1 MKLLFKQVS
10 CLLSQSSVQGMSLL
24 RYGFPAPRG
33 ERVLPAAD
41 SQGPRDDAKQV
52 PEIKK
57 KKIQKACQAKA
68 KGTARRLVDQATP
81 SNDAEAKTIRDPEG
95 LPQVRSV
102 ISVSSKESFM
112 SLAYELVESA
122 AKASPEGGKRTDD
135 EFLTFLSGLDQGLVA
150 SAMAKVT
157 DGDTEKLND
166 IDPAIAKTMRG
177 LESIFEQDFNDLP
190 LRQVPDELELQ
201 KCLLHGVDVRSKWGQ
216 RFARSS
222 AADLSEY
229 KQMTTNAKQAY
240 RKESAKVRLQEVQQ
254 KKEYVES
261 YQRVDSSTGTYV
273 PFFIFWKRE
282 GGAKDPGALAASVRH
297 AKKAL
302 RMGPPW
308 VTKNR
313 MTDRIEFLH
322 LERSVAETFSKCW
335 SMYEIQIA
343 NKNNHIKGNESKK
356 ENELTTSIEENFSTF
371 GEAKKQCTE
380 ETWEEKVGEGTRQK
394 DSKRARLKTP
404 IETLLMEAIELKKLI
419 STSSISAKNMLDNI
433 QHDEGWKFMAGVS
446 APLTHALDALQ
457 KHKTSF
463 ARIFLSQEIRQI
475 RKQFPDDDELKTHL
489 EKFKTELKDLAG
501 TCAKY
506 SLPII
511 GAEAKSLFQRHLFV
525 ATEAFQSAGVRHQS
539 IPAYG
544 V

>member
-33 ERVLPAAD
+33 ERVLPT
-41 SQGPRDDAKQV
+41 DAKQV

-81 SNDAEAKTIRDPEG
+81 SNDAEAKTICESEG
-95 LPQVRSV
+95 LPQV
-102 ISVSSKESFM
+102 SVSSKESCM
-112 SLAYELVESA
+112 SLEYELVESA
-122 AKASPEGGKRTDD
+122 AKASTPEGGKRTDD
-135 EFLTFLSGLDQGLVA
+135 EFQTFLSGLDQGLVA

-190 LRQVPDELELQ
+190 LQQVPEELELQ
-201 KCLLHGVDVRSKWGQ
+201 KCLLLGVDVRSKWGQ

-222 AADLSEY
+222 AAHLSEY

-240 RKESAKVRLQEVQQ
+240 RKEWAKVRLQEVQQ

-273 PFFIFWKRE
+273 PFFILWKRE

-313 MTDRIEFLH
+313 MTERIEFLH

-335 SMYEIQIA
+335 SMYEIQTA
-343 NKNNHIKGNESKK
+343 NKNNHIKGNASKK
-356 ENELTTSIEENFSTF
+356 ENELTTSIEENFCTF
-371 GEAKKQCTE
+371 GEAKNKTKQCTE

-419 STSSISAKNMLDNI
+419 STASISAKNMLDNI

-501 TCAKY
+501 TCATEVSKVN
-506 SLPII
+506 
-511 GAEAKSLFQRHLFV
+511 AMQEA
-525 ATEAFQSAGVRHQS
+525 AVRAS
-539 IPAYG
+539 RASFSRKPT
-544 V
+544 

>member
-33 ERVLPAAD
+33 ERVLPT
-41 SQGPRDDAKQV
+41 DAKQV

-81 SNDAEAKTIRDPEG
+81 SNDAKAETIRESEG
-95 LPQVRSV
+95 LPQV
-102 ISVSSKESFM
+102 SVSSKESCM

-135 EFLTFLSGLDQGLVA
+135 EFQTFLSGLDQGLVA

-177 LESIFEQDFNDLP
+177 LESVFEQDFNDLP
-190 LRQVPDELELQ
+190 LQQVPEELDLQ
-201 KCLLHGVDVRSKWGQ
+201 KCLLLGVDVRSKWGQ

-240 RKESAKVRLQEVQQ
+240 RKEWAKVRLQEVQQ

-273 PFFIFWKRE
+273 PFFILWKRE

-322 LERSVAETFSKCW
+322 LERSVAETFFKCW
-335 SMYEIQIA
+335 SMYEIQTA
-343 NKNNHIKGNESKK
+343 NTNNHIKGNASKK

-419 STSSISAKNMLDNI
+419 STASISAKNMLDNI
-433 QHDEGWKFMAGVS
+433 QHDDGWKFMAGVS

-457 KHKTSF
+457 KKKTSV

-501 TCAKY
+501 TCATEVSKVN
-506 SLPII
+506 
-511 GAEAKSLFQRHLFV
+511 AMQEA
-525 ATEAFQSAGVRHQS
+525 AVRAS
-539 IPAYG
+539 RASFSRKPT
-544 V
+544 